1 MSDKARATKIAG
13 LLRSFFIMHPES
25 SKIIGISGLAGYVP
39 PYRVWLE
46 DWCDWTDNQWPKIRE
61 VVGRSFRV
69 RGPQHSMYTM
79 AANAVIRLID
89 QYDVDPTRVKFL
101 GLGTESSTDNSAG
114 AIIVKGMVDEAL
126 IARGKPPIS
135 RSCEVPEFKH
145 ACLGG
150 VYGMKGAIRHLAL
163 DGAGGQAIVVC
174 ADIAEYARGSSGE
187 PTQGAGAVAMLLEE
201 DPQLAIVDLVGSGSA
216 SDYRLMDF
224 RKPMLRFCG
233 QDRSQTHHVQ
243 DFPVFNGKYS
253 TTCYIDETLQAL
265 NDMYE
270 KRGLEPRAYL
280 DSLRNVFMHRPYRR
294 MPETGWAVSWLFALG
309 HGGDEGRAELARYC
323 EPAGIEVDA
332 LLTEMRTEPEV
343 ARLATPEKLSYEAY
357 PLTMAVLR
365 NFRATEEF
373 QANVLDKLRLGSDA
387 MRDLG
392 NLYTAALPAW
402 MAAGFEQ
409 ALEDDSLAAGEEV
422 LTLGYGSGDAA
433 EVIPFFIADGWREAT
448 RKMRFRESLEFAID
462 IDFEQYKALHD
473 GGKVTGLDYEPNNE
487 FIIETVGN
495 TDERHF
501 ADLGIEYYRYIA

>member
-1 MSDKARATKIAG
+1 MT
-13 LLRSFFIMHPES
+13 HS
-25 SKIIGISGLAGYVP
+25 SKTIGISGLAAYIP

-46 DWCDWTDNQWPKIRE
+46 DWCNWTDNQWPTIRE

-69 RGPQHSMYTM
+69 RGPNHSVYTM

-89 QYDVDPTRVKFL
+89 QYDVDPARVKFL

-114 AIIVKGMVDEAL
+114 AIIIKGMVDEAL
-126 IARGKPPIS
+126 IAQGKPPIS

-163 DGAGGQAIVVC
+163 DGAGSQAIVVC

-201 DPQLAIVDLVGSGSA
+201 DPQLAVVDLVGSGSA
-216 SDYRLMDF
+216 SDYRVMDF

-233 QDRSQTHHVQ
+233 QDRSETHHVQ

-253 TTCYIDETLQAL
+253 TTCYVDETLHAL

-270 KRGLEPRAYL
+270 KRKLDPGAYL
-280 DSLRNVFMHRPYRR
+280 RSLRNVFMHRPYRR
-294 MPETGWAVSWLFALG
+294 MPETGWAVSYLFALSQ
-309 HGGDEGRAELARYC
+309 GDAEARDELARYC
-323 EPAGIEVDA
+323 AEAGVDVAAVIEELSSKPA
-332 LLTEMRTEPEV
+332 V
-343 ARLATPEKLSYEAY
+343 AELATPERHSYEAY
-357 PLTMAVLR
+357 PLTMATLR
-365 NFRATEEF
+365 AFRASDAYATE
-373 QANVLDKLRLGSDA
+373 VVDKLSLGSDA
-387 MRDLG
+387 MLDLG

-409 ALEDDSLAAGEEV
+409 ALAEDSLEVGEEV

-433 EVIPFFIADGWREAT
+433 EVIPFFMAEGWREAT
-448 RKMRFRESLEFAID
+448 RRMRFSEALDNAVD
-462 IDFEQYKALHD
+462 IDFDQYQALHD
-473 GGKVTGLDYEPNNE
+473 GRRVTGLDYEPNNE
-487 FIIETVGN
+487 FVIADVGSS
-495 TDERHF
+495 DERHF
-501 ADLGIEYYRYIA
+501 ADLGIEYYKYIA

>member
-1 MSDKARATKIAG
+1 MNQ
-13 LLRSFFIMHPES
+13 S
-25 SKIIGISGLAGYVP
+25 SHKKLIGISGLAAYVP

-46 DWCDWTDNQWPKIRE
+46 DWCEWSGNQWPKIRE

-69 RGPQHSMYTM
+69 RGPNHSVYTM

-89 QYDVDPTRVKFL
+89 QYDVDPARVKFL

-114 AIIVKGMVDEAL
+114 AIIIKGMIDEAL
-126 IARGKPPIS
+126 QGRGRAPIS

-174 ADIAEYARGSSGE
+174 SDIAEYARGSSGE

-201 DPQLAIVDLVGSGSA
+201 DPKLAVVDLVGSGSA
-216 SDYRLMDF
+216 SDYRIMDF

-233 QDRSQTHHVQ
+233 QDRSETHQVQ

-253 TTCYIDETLQAL
+253 TTCYIDETLHAL
-265 NDMYE
+265 NDMYD
-270 KRGLEPRAYL
+270 KRDLVASDYL
-280 DSLRNVFMHRPYRR
+280 RSLRTLFLHRPYRR
-294 MPETGWAVSWLFALG
+294 MPETGWAVSYLFALG
-309 HGGDEGRAELARYC
+309 QAKSEEGNSEDRAELASYC
-323 EPAGIEVDA
+323 
-332 LLTEMRTEPEV
+332 
-343 ARLATPEKLSYEAY
+343 YEAGVEVEAVMEEMASKPDITKLAHPERLQYEVY

-365 NFRATEEF
+365 AFRASRHYRKEI
-373 QANVLDKLRLGSDA
+373 LDKLRLGSDT
-387 MRDLG
+387 MLDLG

-409 ALEDDSLAAGEEV
+409 ALDEDSLSPGEEV

-433 EVIPFFIADGWREAT
+433 EVIPFFMADGWREAAA
-448 RKMRFRESLEFAID
+448 KINFAEAMQFAID
-462 IDFEQYKALHD
+462 LNRQQYEALHD
-473 GGKVTGLDYEPNNE
+473 GRHTGNLDYIARNE
-487 FIIETVGN
+487 FVIDRVGRS
-495 TDERHF
+495 DDRHF
-501 ADLGIEYYRYIA
+501 TDLGIEYYRYIA

>member
-1 MSDKARATKIAG
+1 MT
-13 LLRSFFIMHPES
+13 HP
-25 SKIIGISGLAGYVP
+25 KPTRPIGISGLAAYIP

-46 DWCDWTDNQWPKIRE
+46 DWCEWTDNQWDKIRE

-69 RGPQHSMYTM
+69 RGQNHSVYTM
-79 AANAVIRLID
+79 AANSVLRLID
-89 QYDVDPTRVKFL
+89 QYDVDPRRVKFL

-126 IARGKPPIS
+126 VARGMPPIS

-163 DGAGGQAIVVC
+163 DGAGSQAIVVC

-216 SDYRLMDF
+216 SDYRIMDF

-233 QDRSQTHHVQ
+233 QDRSETHQVQ

-253 TTCYIDETLQAL
+253 TTCYIDETLHAL
-265 NDMYE
+265 KDMYD
-270 KRGLEPRAYL
+270 KRELNPGVYL
-280 DSLRNVFMHRPYRR
+280 RSLRNVFMHRPYRR
-294 MPETGWAVSWLFALG
+294 MPETGWAVSYLFALSLG
-309 HGGDEGRAELARYC
+309 SDEDRAELAAYC
-323 EPAGIEVDA
+323 ETAGVNPDAVLAEMGSKPA
-332 LLTEMRTEPEV
+332 V
-343 ARLATPEKLSYEAY
+343 AKLATPERHSYEAY
-357 PLTMAVLR
+357 PLTMAALR
-365 NFRATEEF
+365 AFRASDTFTTE
-373 QANVLDKLRLGSDA
+373 VLGKLQLGSEV

-409 ALEDDSLAAGEEV
+409 ALEDDSLEIGEEV

-433 EVIPFFIADGWREAT
+433 EVIPFFMAEGWKEAT
-448 RKMRFRESLEFAID
+448 KKIRFSEALEPAID
-462 IDFEQYKALHD
+462 VDFEQYKALHD
-473 GGKVTGLDYEPNNE
+473 GRQVSGLDYEPSNE
-487 FIIETVGN
+487 FVIEGVG
-495 TDERHF
+495 TSDDRHF
-501 ADLGIEYYRYIA
+501 ADLGIEYYKYIA